1 MFRVIGEVDAHV
13 DGRRLDVGHARQ
25 RAVLACL
32 LVDVNRPIS
41 ADQLIDRV
49 WADAPPQKARNA
61 LAAYISRLRRV
72 LAAADETEIVR
83 GPGGYILR
91 ADALAVDLHLFRHH
105 VAQAR
110 KADGPVQAA
119 TIFDQALDIWRGEPI
134 PAVDTPWANE
144 TRSSLESEHLSVTLD
159 RNDAAL
165 ATGRHAELL
174 SDLVDTWQTHP
185 LDERVAGQLMVAQYR
200 NGRQA
205 EALDTYRVMRERLVA
220 ELGVDPSP
228 SLDAVHRQLLGGD
241 RSRPAMR
248 PATPPS
254 SAVPRHPTRLIG
266 RDDDVQRVLVALKA
280 GPVVTLT
287 GVGGVGKTRLALAA
301 AADIAGSFADG
312 VYVCELAPLGD
323 GAAVGQTVAATLR
336 LQPGRDLN
344 PDDAVV
350 DFLRPRQ
357 LLLVVDNCEHVLA
370 DAAQLIDRIGRHC
383 PRVKFLATSREP
395 LSVDAE
401 RVIPVSPLSELHAA
415 ELFVVRARASRPD
428 FDPDHEPAGVVDE
441 ICRRL
446 DGLPLAIELAAARM
460 RAMSG
465 RDLARRLDRLRL
477 LSGGTRGAH
486 PRQQSVTATID
497 WSYRLLSEPEQALFA
512 RLSVF
517 AGGFDL
523 DAAHA
528 VCAEPG
534 HAQDDTLD
542 LLIAL
547 VDKSMVIVRPVGDS
561 TRYGVLETLRTYGR
575 EVLQDKGAV
584 DDVAAR
590 HARYYTEFVELAAAG
605 IQGPDEQAWIQRIM
619 PGPGGYST
627 PEYDNLRTA
636 FEYAFA
642 GGNFD
647 LGLRLVTSLPELL
660 FMRTGVHSGEWAARL
675 VAVADPAHPLFT
687 AAVGTA
693 ARAAWIV
700 GRYTRARALANLAPI
715 GVTGAPIPYCA
726 DPTDVL
732 ADTALYEGDPATALT
747 HYEAQMTAARRSGD
761 PRRLVWILYN
771 ITLAHAAKRTPAAG
785 LAAAEEAMRVAEATA
800 ATNANPTTQSMAL
813 CALARAVAES
823 DPDRA
828 MALYDQAGTLAV
840 SVTNNWLRGIACAE
854 DAAIRAIH
862 GDPAETAGILIEL
875 VEHWDLAGPGIGSY
889 QWATLRDVTRLLVRL
904 GSGDDALALHHALV
918 AAGHEPPLS
927 AAQLAQLGDSGEI
940 PSKGMTD
947 REAVQ
952 LATTT
957 LRRYL

>member
-1 MFRVIGEVDAHV
+1 MFRILGEVDAHI
-13 DGRRLDVGHARQ
+13 DGQRLDVGHTRQ
-25 RAVLACL
+25 RCVLVSL
-32 LVDVNRPIS
+32 LVDVNRPVS
-41 ADQLIDRV
+41 TDQLIDRV

-61 LAAYISRLRRV
+61 LAAYISRLRRL
-72 LAAADETEIVR
+72 LAGTDESEIVH
-83 GPGGYILR
+83 GPSGYTLQ
-91 ADALAVDLHLFRHH
+91 ADPHSVDLHLFRHH
-105 VAQAR
+105 VSRAR
-110 KADGPVQAA
+110 AA
-119 TIFDQALDIWRGEPI
+119 TSPRDATATFNRALDLWQGEPFVAI
-134 PAVDTPWANE
+134 DTPWVNE
-144 TRSSLESEHLSVTLD
+144 LRTSLEAERLSVTLD

-165 ATGRHAELL
+165 QAGRHADLLNELVATL
-174 SDLVDTWQTHP
+174 QAHP
-185 LDERVAGQLMVAQYR
+185 LDERVAGQLMLAQFR
-200 NGRQA
+200 SGRQA
-205 EALDTYRVMRERLVA
+205 QALDTYRRIRDRLVR
-220 ELGVDPSP
+220 ELAVDPGP
-228 SLDAVHRQLLGGD
+228 ALEAVHAQILNGDPGGP
-241 RSRPAMR
+241 SAPG
-248 PATPPS
+248 PS
-254 SAVPRHPTRLIG
+254 SVLPRTPSTLIG
-266 RDDDVQRVLVALKA
+266 RDGDVRQVLDALNA
-280 GPVVTLT
+280 SPEVTLV

-301 AADIAGSFADG
+301 ADEASAHFADG
-312 VYVCELAPLGD
+312 VYICELAPLNSGS
-323 GAAVGQTVAATLR
+323 AVGQAVAAALR
-336 LQPGRDLN
+336 LPSERDRGYS
-344 PDDAVV
+344 DAVI
-350 DFLRPRQ
+350 DFLRSRE

-370 DAAQLIDRIGRHC
+370 DVAQLIGDIGRQC
-383 PRVKFLATSREP
+383 PRVRILATSREP

-401 RVIPVSPLSELHAA
+401 RVIPVNPLSERHAA

-477 LSGGTRGAH
+477 LSGGTRSAH

-534 HAQDDTLD
+534 HTQDDTLD
-542 LLIAL
+542 LLITL
-547 VDKSMVIVRPVGDS
+547 VDKSMVIVRAVGDS
-561 TRYGVLETLRTYGR
+561 TRYGVLETLRAYGR
-575 EVLQDKGAV
+575 ESLQDNGSL
-584 DDVAAR
+584 DSVAAR
-590 HARYYTEFVELAAAG
+590 HARYYTELVEMAAAG

-619 PGPGGYST
+619 PGPAGYST
-627 PEYDNLRTA
+627 PEYDNLRSA
-636 FEYAFA
+636 FEYAMA
-642 GGNFD
+642 GGD
-647 LGLRLVTSLPELL
+647 LGLGLRLVTSLPELL

-675 VAVADPAHPLFT
+675 VAVADPGHPLFT

-700 GRYTRARALANLAPI
+700 GRYARARTLANLAPARVA
-715 GVTGAPIPYCA
+715 GTPIPYCA

-747 HYEAQMTAARRSGD
+747 HYEAQLTAARESAD

-771 ITLAHAAKRTPAAG
+771 ITVAHAAMRTPAAG
-785 LAAAEEAMRVAEATA
+785 LAAAEEAMRVAEATPA
-800 ATNANPTTQSMAL
+800 ATANPTTRSMAL

-823 DPDRA
+823 DPDGA
-828 MALYDQAGTLAV
+828 MELYDQAGTLAV

-862 GDPAETAGILIEL
+862 GDLAETAEILIEL

-904 GSGDDALALHHALV
+904 GSRDDALALHHALV
-918 AAGHEPPLS
+918 AAGREPPLS
-927 AAQLAQLGDSGEI
+927 AAQLAELGGSAGI
-940 PSKGMTD
+940 PPKEMTE
-947 REAVQ
+947 REAVH